1 MSSFFISYYS
11 YEKYVPKEVA
21 LKSKTKMSRI
31 CVIILALMMCIS
43 GIVMPQVA
51 EATDSN
57 DKTEHIKPTITGEV
71 SQNGKEVTDQ
81 IDPAKPFDVTVN
93 FKFSVINDALIGGPL
108 AGDITENSQQVNV
121 GDYADFTLGENFK
134 ATEATG
140 NSIPVYIKAPGN
152 PDDGKQ
158 VGTITLTQNGTGPV
172 NVRMNFHNPKGDFN
186 FESDTLKELTVH
198 FTGHYQAQ
206 EQSSGTPGS
215 NDRTVIILKKEYKF
229 PEVPEKITY
238 DFTKSGKLDDLT
250 KRDSITWESKIK
262 KTSDKGSTKLGGETF
277 VDVLPSEVEYTKGTL
292 TINGK
297 AVEDKE
303 FYDDEK
309 RTISYTFPQTF
320 DKDEAKIVFQT
331 NIKEP
336 GKTTSVTNEAK
347 LKIPNEKEKRSKT
360 TVTVHRKLE
369 IKKNF
374 QKLNINKDNGDRELI
389 WTIVAGA
396 PNENYGP
403 AWIGDIL
410 SGTLENQSSP
420 KKVSLTYE
428 HSMTGEK
435 DSWQKLSDDE
445 IEKPADASQFP
456 VFPQGEDKTCPDLTG
471 YNKQIY
477 ELGKWHESTKQ
488 TDGSS
493 KYKPVDNQWVFVKE
507 LNGLYRITVKLV
519 YDKNIELGSLK
530 NDAEIHT
537 CADAFYTKT
546 PPVNSGIGTISKSA
560 LKSYD
565 DKVINQGQIRWDIT
579 VDFSNVFPSDKQF
592 VYEAFYYGTEDK
604 FKEEKDNLKANGK
617 LDEDVLKSLVDGEK
631 GETYFNFKQGYVKGS
646 LDYKKGGVDTP
657 EQDKINLAEEI
668 IPLLN
673 AEGKQVGEVL
683 KISGF
688 TKIQKYDFKLKTRAQ
703 DIVSKA
709 IENPS
714 SSFEDKYKNTAVLAV
729 GSGDTFKTVPAS
741 SIFEL
746 PSNLL
751 NKYAIENDVNLN
763 NMSDV
768 SKNGWKS
775 GYRDFVT
782 GIPEVDKTKTFNYQ
796 DRSILFRIDVNPQGL
811 KLNEYIKSLGKKL
824 EGDFTKLT
832 IKDTLQEGL
841 TLEPIEENGSDFYIY
856 EAKPGEAA
864 YIDYSITFPGSA
876 NFSSYLPPGKAL
888 KKITPEEAGVKFNK
902 EQMSWDFD
910 NYQGTPYF
918 IVIRTKVSDAKF
930 EEIMKKTAQGEEI
943 TFKNS
948 VSMEA
953 GGNKL
958 ATASGSA
965 SVKSYLLS
973 KETPKEAG
981 DNLEWTFNYKPFDI
995 EFKNVVIKDELD
1007 KNITIPIDEDGNA
1020 LLDNFI
1026 IERSNKIQPDG
1037 SYADFEKVTPVK
1049 SNPKDGEVSVK
1060 YEVNEHCIYFD
1071 VPDTKEGEKPY
1082 SYKFTYKTSIKPVD
1096 LTAETIKNH
1105 VEMSAKDEEIG
1116 ANGNSEIKTQKYAA
1130 FATIKDYPYFVI
1142 KKVDENNKP
1151 LAGAVFQYTD
1161 NTDSVVNAISDKDG
1175 MVYIIKLKAGET
1187 EIKEIKAPE
1196 GYIKTNK
1203 LTKISIDDNKNVNVV
1218 SPTDSE
1224 GKGKVNDPF
1233 IVQNDKAKTTDIS
1246 VMKKWVGDE
1255 AEDRPDSITVN
1266 LLKNGEPMED
1276 MSLTLDQSNNW
1287 MGKFEKLPLTDED
1300 GKTIEYTI
1308 SENEVKGYT
1317 SKITGNMVD
1326 GFVITNTKP
1335 EPEEPGE
1342 PEEPD
1347 KPDKP
1352 DKSDKP
1358 GKPKSPGTG
1367 DNGFGY
1373 AWSAMAVIAAL
1384 GILYLKRKNEYSE

>member
-1 MSSFFISYYS
+1 
-11 YEKYVPKEVA
+11 
-21 LKSKTKMSRI
+21 
-31 CVIILALMMCIS
+31 MMCIS

-172 NVRMNFHNPKGDFN
+172 NARMNFHNPKGDFN

-238 DFTKSGKLDDLT
+238 DFTKSGKLDDST

-519 YDKNIELGSLK
+519 YDKNNELGSLK

-546 PPVNSGIGTISKSA
+546 PPVNSGIGTIFKSA

-646 LDYKKGGVDTP
+646 LDYKKGG
-657 EQDKINLAEEI
+657 
-668 IPLLN
+668 
-673 AEGKQVGEVL
+673 G
-683 KISGF
+683 
-688 TKIQKYDFKLKTRAQ
+688 
-703 DIVSKA
+703 
-709 IENPS
+709 
-714 SSFEDKYKNTAVLAV
+714 
-729 GSGDTFKTVPAS
+729 
-741 SIFEL
+741 
-746 PSNLL
+746 
-751 NKYAIENDVNLN
+751 
-763 NMSDV
+763 
-768 SKNGWKS
+768 
-775 GYRDFVT
+775 
-782 GIPEVDKTKTFNYQ
+782 
-796 DRSILFRIDVNPQGL
+796 
-811 KLNEYIKSLGKKL
+811 
-824 EGDFTKLT
+824 
-832 IKDTLQEGL
+832 
-841 TLEPIEENGSDFYIY
+841 
-856 EAKPGEAA
+856 
-864 YIDYSITFPGSA
+864 
-876 NFSSYLPPGKAL
+876 
-888 KKITPEEAGVKFNK
+888 
-902 EQMSWDFD
+902 
-910 NYQGTPYF
+910 
-918 IVIRTKVSDAKF
+918 
-930 EEIMKKTAQGEEI
+930 
-943 TFKNS
+943 
-948 VSMEA
+948 
-953 GGNKL
+953 
-958 ATASGSA
+958 
-965 SVKSYLLS
+965 
-973 KETPKEAG
+973 
-981 DNLEWTFNYKPFDI
+981 
-995 EFKNVVIKDELD
+995 
-1007 KNITIPIDEDGNA
+1007 
-1020 LLDNFI
+1020 
-1026 IERSNKIQPDG
+1026 
-1037 SYADFEKVTPVK
+1037 
-1049 SNPKDGEVSVK
+1049 
-1060 YEVNEHCIYFD
+1060 
-1071 VPDTKEGEKPY
+1071 
-1082 SYKFTYKTSIKPVD
+1082 
-1096 LTAETIKNH
+1096 
-1105 VEMSAKDEEIG
+1105 
-1116 ANGNSEIKTQKYAA
+1116 
-1130 FATIKDYPYFVI
+1130 
-1142 KKVDENNKP
+1142 
-1151 LAGAVFQYTD
+1151 
-1161 NTDSVVNAISDKDG
+1161 
-1175 MVYIIKLKAGET
+1175 
-1187 EIKEIKAPE
+1187 
-1196 GYIKTNK
+1196 
-1203 LTKISIDDNKNVNVV
+1203 
-1218 SPTDSE
+1218 
-1224 GKGKVNDPF
+1224 
-1233 IVQNDKAKTTDIS
+1233 
-1246 VMKKWVGDE
+1246 
-1255 AEDRPDSITVN
+1255 
-1266 LLKNGEPMED
+1266 
-1276 MSLTLDQSNNW
+1276 
-1287 MGKFEKLPLTDED
+1287 
-1300 GKTIEYTI
+1300 
-1308 SENEVKGYT
+1308 
-1317 SKITGNMVD
+1317 
-1326 GFVITNTKP
+1326 
-1335 EPEEPGE
+1335 
-1342 PEEPD
+1342 
-1347 KPDKP
+1347 
-1352 DKSDKP
+1352 
-1358 GKPKSPGTG
+1358 
-1367 DNGFGY
+1367 
-1373 AWSAMAVIAAL
+1373 
-1384 GILYLKRKNEYSE
+1384 